1 MARRRLAKMDMMPDE
16 AREDIVWAYGE
27 LNAGRR
33 EQQEILA
40 ELNERLADKGLEPV
54 SRSAFSRK
62 AMKLSKWAEKLET
75 RRYVYSGIAK
85 SLTPD
90 VISQS
95 DIVLGE
101 FLKAL
106 LDDLADG
113 DGLDTKGAMELAKA
127 YKEIIVGQRH
137 SIELRSKSEKA
148 DAERR
153 TTAEKAAN
161 DKLGQAV
168 KSVAGELGLS
178 QETVDALNRKIA
190 QIAVKRQVVA

>member
-1 MARRRLAKMDMMPDE
+1 MARRLAKMDMMPEE
-16 AREDIVWAYGE
+16 AREDVLWAYGE

-33 EQQEILA
+33 EQQDILT
-40 ELNERLADKGLEPV
+40 ELNARLAAKGLEPV

-62 AMKLSKWAEKLET
+62 AMRLSKWAEKLET
-75 RRYVYSGIAK
+75 RRYVYAGIAK
-85 SLTPD
+85 SLTAEE
-90 VISQS
+90 IGQS

-106 LDDLADG
+106 IDDLADNQQ
-113 DGLDTKGAMELAKA
+113 DTKGAMELAKA

-137 SIELRSKSEKA
+137 SIELRAKTEKA

-153 TTAEKAAN
+153 AAAEKAATE
-161 DKLGQAV
+161 KLGAVV

-178 QETVDALNRKIA
+178 QNTVDVLNRKIA
-190 QIAVKRQVVA
+190 QIAVKKPPEAP